1 MKMAS
6 RLIDLISKKKK
17 PNCPCSTL
25 FLLISKKQICT
36 WRAASFFVFPLPL
49 FCTPTTLF
57 CTNKTSNVLATHY
70 FQGGIVVCAYPIF
83 CFLCSYSFLFFTAAH
98 AFSPC
103 WPLVF
108 VIFSQPLWCT
118 MFFFLLNWFPLFSIT
133 RSSSFSV
140 IHVSVNIKKKK
151 KKTTKKTR
159 LCCCFFFL
167 TVRAAMWF
175 PSK

>member
-1 MKMAS
+1 MKLAS

-17 PNCPCSTL
+17 KTNCPCSTL

-36 WRAASFFVFPLPL
+36 WRAACSFVFPLPL

-57 CTNKTSNVLATHY
+57 CTNKSQTSLLHIIFKEELSYVLTQY
-70 FQGGIVVCAYPIF
+70 FVSCV
-83 CFLCSYSFLFFTAAH
+83 H

-108 VIFSQPLWCT
+108 VIFSRPPWCS
-118 MFFFLLNWFPLFSIT
+118 MFFFLRNWFPLFSIT

-151 KKTTKKTR
+151 TR
-159 LCCCFFFL
+159 KRHDFVVVFSF
-167 TVRAAMWF
+167 
-175 PSK
+175 